1 MATQRK
7 VGSSLNDERQQKLD
21 EMLREE
27 PFVTPSSLLAHA
39 LDVMYRVW
47 IESGRDLKAAL
58 HSRSAKGLPH
68 GGVA

>member
-1 MATQRK
+1 MGTQRK
-7 VGSSLNDERQQKLD
+7 VGSSLNDERQRKL
-21 EMLREE
+21 EEILRDE

-39 LDVMYRVW
+39 LDLMHRVW

-58 HSRSAKGLPH
+58 SQKGLPQ